1 MMILFFLNLMLAASA
16 AELVKS
22 SPPYTPV
29 CPGDKVVLTCTT
41 NTSLAFW
48 RVSGPNGDKVV
59 LTCTINTGLAFWRVS
74 GPNGDKVV
82 LTCTINTGLAFW
94 RVSGPNGDKVV
105 LTCTTNTGLAFWRV
119 SGPNATIVIVPES
132 GTVFT
137 TLILNITK
145 RNGKTVVST
154 GTYESINKLLNGTV
168 IGCTGGSVNPEY
180 SNVQHMSQIVTR
192 RR

>member
-41 NTSLAFW
+41 S
-48 RVSGPNGDKVV
+48 
-59 LTCTINTGLAFWRVS
+59 TGL
-74 GPNGDKVV
+74 
-82 LTCTINTGLAFW
+82 T
-94 RVSGPNGDKVV
+94 
-105 LTCTTNTGLAFWRV
+105 FWRV
-119 SGPNATIVIVPES
+119 SGPNAKIVIVPES

-154 GTYESINKLLNGTV
+154 GTYESINKSLNGTV

-180 SNVQHMSQIVTR
+180 SNVQHMSQIVSR